1 MPALRVDSRRGRLA
15 LTPTDTEAFRREV
28 DENLRR
34 DQMTGLAKKWGVVI
48 GVLVLLLLIGL
59 AAFLWWR
66 SHHAHQ
72 AGLEG
77 EQLTQVLSDV
87 DIGRAQP
94 NDARLTALASSSRDG
109 YRAMARLTQAGILAK
124 TDAPAAAANYLA
136 IAKDD
141 GLPQATR
148 DLALIRATTLQFDT
162 IAPTEVVSR
171 MKPLAVANAPW
182 FGSAGEL
189 TGIAY
194 LKMGR
199 RDLAGPL
206 FAAIARDTNV
216 PTGLRGRAAGL
227 ATGLGQTV
235 GAITPDGASKE

>member
-1 MPALRVDSRRGRLA
+1 MSAMRADFRRGRLA

-34 DQMTGLAKKWGVVI
+34 DQMTGLAKKWGIAIGALVI
-48 GVLVLLLLIGL
+48 LLLIGL
-59 AAFLWWR
+59 AVFLWWR
-66 SHHAHQ
+66 SHNAHQ

-77 EQLTQVLSDV
+77 EQLSQVLSDA

-94 NDARLTALASSSRDG
+94 KDPRLAALASSSRDG
-109 YRAMARLTQAGILAK
+109 YRAMARLTQAAIVAK
-124 TDAPAAAANYLA
+124 TDPVAAAANYQA

-162 IAPTEVVSR
+162 LPPAEVVAR
-171 MKPLAVANAPW
+171 MKPLAIANAPW
-182 FGSAGEL
+182 FGSAGEI
-189 TGIAY
+189 TGMAY

-235 GAITPDGASKE
+235 GVITPDGASKE

>member
-1 MPALRVDSRRGRLA
+1 MA
-15 LTPTDTEAFRREV
+15 LTPTDNEAFLREV

-34 DQMTGLAKKWGVVI
+34 DQMTGLAKKWGSVI
-48 GVLVLLLLIGL
+48 GVLVLVLLIALGG
-59 AAFLWWR
+59 FLWWR
-66 SHHAHQ
+66 NHRAEQ
-72 AGLEG
+72 AGMEG
-77 EQLTQVLSDV
+77 EKLSQLIGDV

-94 NDARLTALASSSRDG
+94 TDKRIGELASSPHDG
-109 YRAMARLTQAGILAK
+109 YRAMARLTQAGITAK
-124 TDAPAAAANYLA
+124 TDPVAAAANYQA
-136 IAKDD
+136 IARDEK
-141 GLPQATR
+141 LPQATR

-162 IAPTEVVSR
+162 LPPSEVVSR
-171 MKPLAVANAPW
+171 LKPLAVPNAAW

-189 TGIAY
+189 TAIAY

-216 PTGLRGRAAGL
+216 PTGLRGRAAGM

-235 GAITPDGASKE
+235 GVITPQGAPKE